1 MKFIIDHKNSS
12 KINAAFRAFNKGSVD
27 YYTSTRIGG
36 ILADKDGFVIAVPD
50 EHIGKDYELK
60 DIGSMKVISKGRI
73 QKSEFSSQKEELK
86 IDDKKQKSEAK
97 ANDGK

>member
-60 DIGSMKVISKGRI
+60 DIGSMKVISKGTVKNI
-73 QKSEFSSQKEELK
+73 TGEAVTPKQMSKAKS
-86 IDDKKQKSEAK
+86 
-97 ANDGK
+97 GT